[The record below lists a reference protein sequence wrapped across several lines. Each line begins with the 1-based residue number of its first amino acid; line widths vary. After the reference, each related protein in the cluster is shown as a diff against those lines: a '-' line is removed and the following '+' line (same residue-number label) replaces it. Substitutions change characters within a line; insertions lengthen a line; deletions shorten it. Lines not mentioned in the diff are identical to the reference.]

1 MNDNVDKLINQL
13 KKHEGLKFSAY
24 EDTEGYIT
32 IGYGRMIDERIGG
45 RISEKEAEFLLMN
58 DIQKTME
65 EAKKMAFYEKLDP
78 VRKAVVVNMLFNMG
92 LPRFNTFVKF
102 QQALGTGDF
111 QRAADEMLN
120 SKWAKQVKGRAV
132 ELSKQMQKGEW
143 Q

>member
-58 DIQKTME
+58 DIEKTME

>member
-1 MNDNVDKLINQL
+1 MKDNVDKLIHQL
-13 KKHEGLKFSAY
+13 KKHEGLKLSAY

-45 RISEKEAEFLLMN
+45 RISEQEAEFLLMN

-65 EAKKMAFYEKLDP
+65 EAKGFDFYEKLDP
-78 VRKAVVVNMLFNMG
+78 VRKGVVVNMLFNMG
-92 LPRFNTFVKF
+92 MPRFKTFVKF
-102 QQALGTGDF
+102 QQALVDGDY
-111 QRAADEMLN
+111 QKAADEMLN

>member
-45 RISEKEAEFLLMN
+45 RISEREAEFLLMN
-58 DIQKTME
+58 DIQNTME
-65 EAKKMAFYEKLDP
+65 EAKGFDFYEKLDP
-78 VRKAVVVNMLFNMG
+78 VRKGVIVNMLFNMG
-92 LPRFNTFVKF
+92 MPRFKTFVKF
-102 QQALGTGDF
+102 QQALVDGDY
-111 QRAADEMLN
+111 QKAADEMLN

-132 ELSKQMQKGEW
+132 ELSMQMQKGEW